1 MRPRLCSEMM
11 ALVQGPQSP
20 LMQPVQAKASFNMHS
35 LRQPVQYIWT
45 GLLPPL
51 RPPPPAP
58 DAKTGELSVSIEE
71 GFMIWN

>member
-1 MRPRLCSEMM
+1 MLIRPRLCSEMI

-20 LMQPVQAKASFNMHS
+20 LMQPVHAKASFNMHS

-51 RPPPPAP
+51 KPPPAA
-58 DAKTGELSVSIEE
+58 DVNTGELSVSIDE
-71 GFMIWN
+71 GFMI